1 MQPCPYVCLRAVF
14 STAGSAAAF
23 APAADH
29 LISPPSPHICCPLTH
44 LPAVQS
50 APLPIVPCQV
60 VGFPRH
66 GASASR
72 CFFARRS
79 RPVMNSLVFNLA
91 PLSSRSQPSPL
102 GSHHAATCLPATPPL
117 ICLSLSPT
125 PIPSEQHRP
134 PTTPPPSLLHLE
146 LVCKLFSHHSSL
158 ALPLLY
164 LYSMRRPWRGL
175 KIQVQPNEKPHH
187 NRSSLGGRQENNEA
201 ARGGGEKNNDLMKG
215 GLMAETCCPA
225 LKLIKINLSVERIV

>member
-1 MQPCPYVCLRAVF
+1 MRPAATTTATKTQKLTQKKKQRFSAGFFLFEVKGIAPTPTRWQSVFMQPCPYVCLRAVF

-50 APLPIVPCQV
+50 APLPIVSCQV

-91 PLSSRSQPSPL
+91 PLSSRSQPSLL
-102 GSHHAATCLPATPPL
+102 GSHPP
-117 ICLSLSPT
+117 
-125 PIPSEQHRP
+125 
-134 PTTPPPSLLHLE
+134 PPPSASPSPQSPSFRVSFQTIFASLL
-146 LVCKLFSHHSSL
+146 S
-158 ALPLLY
+158 
-164 LYSMRRPWRGL
+164 
-175 KIQVQPNEKPHH
+175 
-187 NRSSLGGRQENNEA
+187 RSPPFVFVFNAS
-201 ARGGGEKNNDLMKG
+201 
-215 GLMAETCCPA
+215 A
-225 LKLIKINLSVERIV
+225 LKGPQNTSTAE